1 MKQFEVGK
9 TYQMSSACNADC
21 IWEYVVV
28 DRTAKTITI
37 QSTHN
42 STIKK
47 CRVHIAESNVCD
59 AETVF
64 PLGNYAMCPKLRA
77 DSQKIVPEDLEQHQL
92 NVEYTN
98 LQKAILLL
106 TKSMCV
112 MPMDSSRRLK
122 AQNTLNDF
130 KKRREELKSKGAQLI
145 LKI

>member
-9 TYQMSSACNADC
+9 TYQMSSICNADC

-28 DRTAKTITI
+28 NRTAKTITI

-42 STIKK
+42 SIVKK
-47 CRVHIAESNVCD
+47 CRVHTAESNACD

-64 PLGNYAMCPKLRA
+64 PLGNYSMCPKLRA
-77 DSQKIVPEDLEQHQL
+77 DSQKIVSEDPEQHQL

-106 TKSMCV
+106 AKSMCI
-112 MPMDSSRRLK
+112 MPIGSSRRLR
-122 AQNTLNDF
+122 AQATLDDF
-130 KKRREELKSKGAQLI
+130 RKRREALKSKGARLI
-145 LKI
+145 LDA

>member
-9 TYQMSSACNADC
+9 TYQMSSICNADC
-21 IWEYVVV
+21 IWEYVVA

-47 CRVHIAESNVCD
+47 CRVHTSESNACD
-59 AETVF
+59 AETIF
-64 PLGNYAMCPKLRA
+64 PLGNYTMCPKLRA

-106 TKSMCV
+106 AKSMCI
-112 MPMDSSRRLK
+112 MPIGSSRRLR
-122 AQNTLNDF
+122 AQATLDDF
-130 KKRREELKSKGAQLI
+130 KKRCEDLKSKGANLI
-145 LKI
+145 LNV

>member
-9 TYQMSSACNADC
+9 TYQMSSICNADC

-28 DRTAKTITI
+28 NRTAKTITI

-42 STIKK
+42 SIVKK
-47 CRVHIAESNVCD
+47 CRVHTAESNACD

-64 PLGNYAMCPKLRA
+64 PLGNYSMCPKLRA
-77 DSQKIVPEDLEQHQL
+77 DSQKIVSEDPEQHQL

-106 TKSMCV
+106 AKSMYI
-112 MPMDSSRRLK
+112 MPIGSSRRLR
-122 AQNTLNDF
+122 AQAALDDF
-130 KKRREELKSKGAQLI
+130 RKRREDLKSKGARLI
-145 LKI
+145 LDA